1 MRYKILNS
9 RFLLLFI
16 MVLLASLS
24 RLLTNQ
30 LHLWNFTPIA
40 AMALFSG
47 AQFRDKKYAFLV
59 PVVAMIITDA
69 IIGFHPG
76 VWDVYGAL
84 LLITAIGFTL
94 RNNIRVVPVIGASL
108 LSSVIFFFITNFFVW
123 LASGLYPLDWTGFTT
138 CFAAGIP
145 FFGNTVAGDL
155 FYCGALFGGY
165 ELLRRK
171 SPIFA
176 KSTLNRN

>member
-1 MRYKILNS
+1 MNSKILNKQ
-9 RFLLLFI
+9 FLILSV
-16 MVLLASLS
+16 MVLAASLS
-24 RLLTNQ
+24 RMLTNE

-59 PVVAMIITDA
+59 PIAAMIITDA

-76 VWDVYGAL
+76 VWDVYAT
-84 LLITAIGFTL
+84 LIVITLIGFTL
-94 RNNIRVVPVIGASL
+94 RNNIRVLPIIGASL
-108 LSSVIFFFITNFFVW
+108 LSSLLFFTVTNFFVW
-123 LASGLYPLDWTGFTT
+123 VGAGLYPHTWAGLTA

-145 FFGNTVAGDL
+145 FFGNTIAGDL

-165 ELLRRK
+165 ELIRK
-171 SPIFA
+171 YNPSLA
-176 KSTLNRN
+176 RSN